1 MNFRRIKHTLL
12 RLSLEEKVIGIG
24 TILMM
29 VFCFFPWYTTTSIVD
44 KTTSTEYGLS
54 GDLGVIGFVIF
65 LMSLLGLL
73 AMVSE
78 NLRLPFPKFGHKRE
92 NIVFFF
98 TGQATFLTL
107 LMLAVYTKR
116 SLDFTNADIRF
127 GLYATLAIGFF
138 SALSA
143 FRLIQKTKY
152 LLPQEVDME
161 EEELHKE
168 NPEAPAQEQSATEK
182 IMAFGEDE
190 ALMDEIDQA
199 FDEPKTAEK
208 TTEEPPKDHPKEDQ
222 SNYFT
227 REAGVDK

>member
-1 MNFRRIKHTLL
+1 MNFRRLKHTLL

-29 VFCFFPWYTTTSIVD
+29 IFCFFPWYTTTSIVD
-44 KTTSTEYGLS
+44 KTTSTEFGLS

-65 LMSLLGLL
+65 LMSFLGLL

-78 NLRLPFPKFGHKRE
+78 NLHLPFPKFGHKRE

-98 TGQATFLTL
+98 TGQATFLAL
-107 LMLAVYTKR
+107 LILAVYTKR

-138 SALSA
+138 SALAS

-152 LLPQEVDME
+152 LLPQDMNDME
-161 EEELHKE
+161 VESKEMISSQMEER
-168 NPEAPAQEQSATEK
+168 STTEEV
-182 IMAFGEDE
+182 MTFGEDE

-199 FDEPKTAEK
+199 FDESEKKAERPEEK
-208 TTEEPPKDHPKEDQ
+208 PENHSTENQ

>member
-1 MNFRRIKHTLL
+1 MNFRRLKHTLL

-29 VFCFFPWYTTTSIVD
+29 IFCFFPWYTTTSIVD
-44 KTTSTEYGLS
+44 KTTSTEFGLS

-65 LMSLLGLL
+65 LMSFLGLL

-78 NLRLPFPKFGHKRE
+78 NLHLPFPKFGHKRE

-107 LMLAVYTKR
+107 LTLAVYTKR

-138 SALSA
+138 SALAA

-152 LLPQEVDME
+152 LLPQDVDDME
-161 EEELHKE
+161 EGVMEMIEKQAEE
-168 NPEAPAQEQSATEK
+168 PSTTEEE
-182 IMAFGEDE
+182 MTFGEDE

-199 FDEPKTAEK
+199 FDESSEAGEK
-208 TTEEPPKDHPKEDQ
+208 SEEKPKDHPTEDQ